1 MTVQMRGLLAVLCMA
16 TPLTASA
23 ADKVS
28 GTFTVKGKTHKLSQV
43 SVVSTANPAEPG
55 SSYLVLL
62 MSDVA
67 VTPADRR
74 PARLAALAREDKVRA
89 VRVTWKSG
97 FDAVTATPFHA
108 ALEDSGQPT
117 MGGVILD
124 LQALDDKRLEAHVRS
139 KALGQ
144 EWHFNARLDAAIV
157 AAVSTAED
165 FGDPVPVVAPT
176 GVERSTAVEQGPA
189 GSPADMKR
197 TLGRHG
203 YEYTGEAFSHAVKDG
218 NLEAVQLFLKLGMSA
233 DTKDSIGNPVLMSAT
248 MMCTSPP
255 PDSRVEIVKALLAAR
270 ANVDPKDEN
279 GSTPLLWSVNAQC
292 SIEIARALVAGGANV
307 NAKAKGGATPL
318 MLAKVFQRAD
328 LIELLEKAGAR

>member
-1 MTVQMRGLLAVLCMA
+1 MRGLMVILNVAIPLAA
-16 TPLTASA
+16 GA
-23 ADKVS
+23 ADTVS

-62 MSDVA
+62 MSDAAVA
-67 VTPADRR
+67 PGDRR
-74 PARLAALAREDKVRA
+74 PARLAELARDGKVRA

-124 LQALDDKRLEAHVRS
+124 LQGLDDKRLKAHVHS

-144 EWHFNARLDAAIV
+144 DWAFNARLDAAIV
-157 AAVSTAED
+157 PVTSTADD
-165 FGDPVPVVAPT
+165 FRDPVPVVAPT
-176 GVERSTAVEQGPA
+176 GLERSTSVERG
-189 GSPADMKR
+189 GSATPTDLKR
-197 TLGRHG
+197 ALGRHG

-218 NLEAVQLFLKLGMSA
+218 HLEAVQLFLQLGMSA
-233 DTKDSIGNPVLMSAT
+233 DTKDSIGYPVLMSAA
-248 MMCTSPP
+248 MMCTRPP
-255 PDSRVEIVKALLAAR
+255 EGTRADIVKALLSAKAS
-270 ANVDPKDEN
+270 VDPKDDN
-279 GSTPLLWSVNAQC
+279 GSTPLLWSVSGQC
-292 SIEIARALVAGGANV
+292 PIEIPRALVAAGANV

-318 MLAKVFQRAD
+318 MLAKVFQRVD